1 MVVVLLGLGVLVLL
15 PLLSPLPGRSLR
27 LPLWLTCRNERDLD
41 RRLGGSGGGLLL
53 LLLWSL
59 DGDGVRRDASV
70 EAAIA
75 SANALSETPECWDRS
90 GLARAWGR
98 VFGRGFWYGK
108 EGSGLRGVRGLSMVE
123 VAVVVDCRGAGG
135 GGFSLP

>member
-1 MVVVLLGLGVLVLL
+1 MIIRPCSFLRCISPAAKSGSGRAGARIVRFMVVALLGLGVPALL
-15 PLLSPLPGRSLR
+15 SLLSPLPDRSLR

-70 EAAIA
+70 DAAIA
-75 SANALSETPECWDRS
+75 SANALSETPECWGRS
-90 GLARAWGR
+90 GLARTWGSGL
-98 VFGRGFWYGK
+98 GRGFW
-108 EGSGLRGVRGLSMVE
+108 
-123 VAVVVDCRGAGG
+123 
-135 GGFSLP
+135 